1 MRGLLLLAY
10 SSVEK
15 LMLRVQVAYL
25 SKKLQAAKADFAAAD
40 EARRALAQRDREAA
54 AAMADMHRDMAGHVV
69 RCLPDSPASAC
80 NDMLCIRSDHFN
92 KGGLSLQLM
101 AFRALQDAMHHKH
114 YLRFAP

>member
-1 MRGLLLLAY
+1 MRGLLLLDY
-10 SSVEK
+10 SSVDE

-69 RCLPDSPASAC
+69 RCPPQKPCVRMPNMHRICVYSTVLGRLPMQMLAC
-80 NDMLCIRSDHFN
+80 Q
-92 KGGLSLQLM
+92 SLAGMQS
-101 AFRALQDAMHHKH
+101 
-114 YLRFAP
+114 